1 MTSLAGVNLYPDPLR
16 HRSRIRNLK
25 SHPCEFCRK
34 MGFAIAGVLPDA
46 NGLGKPDTFLVK
58 SVARR

>member
-1 MTSLAGVNLYPDPLR
+1 MTSLAGVNLYPGPLR

-25 SHPCEFCRK
+25 SHACEFYWK

-46 NGLGKPDTFLVK
+46 NKLGKPDTFLVK